1 MSGGPPYVF
10 STCATLLID
19 ALRRREIVGNDAV
32 PLVSLRREGVAV
44 HVGDGDDRTFFGEQV
59 RNGLSDPMCASSDEC
74 RLALELIVHR
84 FPGAL
89 IDAQNRSAAA
99 IIASSPNPV
108 GQRPAKGRSPL
119 G

>member
-1 MSGGPPYVF
+1 MLCHLCP
-10 STCATLLID
+10 
-19 ALRRREIVGNDAV
+19 
-32 PLVSLRREGVAV
+32 LRREGVAV

-99 IIASSPNPV
+99 IIASSPNPF
-108 GQRPAKGRSPL
+108 GQRPAKGRPHPRTARLRNQVNDSGL
-119 G
+119 SLV